1 VQRSD
6 DDEAQAAVQLALG
19 LLITA
24 GRVSASFARRASA
37 PARVVARGSID
48 RTEQRLTAT
57 GRDAL
62 DRAHDFLP
70 TIDDALIDV
79 AEERRVVERLL
90 ASPAFEQALEQVM
103 SSPAV
108 RSALAR
114 QSTTLGEQVLDTVRS
129 RTAELDDALAREA
142 RGWFGRAE
150 GEAGFGGIL
159 ARAVALVLDLL
170 LVSSLVLG
178 GAVAVGLVA
187 ALAGTHGPA
196 WIVGT
201 VVGGGWLLA
210 SYAYLVACWS
220 LFGRTLGM
228 VLFGLRVVTA
238 DGGRPG
244 FWRSTLRLGALVVAI
259 IPFFLGLAPVVVDRR
274 RRGLH
279 DAVARTTVVSGR

>member
-1 VQRSD
+1 MQRSD
-6 DDEAQAAVQLALG
+6 DDEAQAALQLAVG

-24 GRVSASFARRASA
+24 GRAGATFARRATA
-37 PARVVARGSID
+37 PARVVARGSVD

-62 DRAHDFLP
+62 DRAHELLP
-70 TIDDALIDV
+70 TLDDALVDV

-90 ASPAFEQALEQVM
+90 ASPAFEQALGQIM

-114 QSTTLGEQVLDTVRS
+114 QSTTLGEQALETVRM
-129 RTAELDDALAREA
+129 RTSELDDALAREA
-142 RGWFGRAE
+142 RGWFGRGE

-159 ARAVALVLDLL
+159 ARAVALVLDLV

-187 ALAGTHGPA
+187 ALAGAHGPA
-196 WIVGT
+196 WVVGS
-201 VVGGGWLLA
+201 VVGGVWLA
-210 SYAYLVACWS
+210 SAYAYLVGCWS

-228 VLFGLRVVTA
+228 VVFGLRVVAA
-238 DGGRPG
+238 DGVRPG

-259 IPFFLGLAPVVVDRR
+259 APFFLGLAPVLVDRK

-279 DAVARTTVVSGR
+279 DAVAQTTVVRR